1 MHMLKKLIFCVL
13 LLVFQA
19 PLWAQLTGKS
29 TNSEKNK
36 HLSSNGYSQTIRG
49 KVIDQFT
56 GLPLIGATIQLFP
69 SDSLRQAITD
79 TNGQFLLEGVKLGR
93 YSLKVRFIGYEEY
106 IVPELLI
113 TKGKQV
119 IQDIAMQ
126 VNPYDLET
134 VTIAASSVNS
144 LASGFLPT
152 ITVEK
157 IRRFPATFFDPAR
170 LMAAYP
176 GVVNTNDQAN
186 NLSIRGNTPN
196 GVLWRLEG
204 VDIVNP
210 NHLSNAGTVDDRP
223 TQNGG
228 GVNILSAQMLHHS
241 HLLIGALPADYG
253 NAQSGVFDMK
263 LKDGN
268 NQHSEFTSQIGLIGI
283 DFAAEGPLG
292 KSKNSSYLANY
303 RFSTLGLLSALGVDL
318 GDEAITF
325 QDFSFK
331 VAIPTQKSGKFS
343 LFGFGGLSSNVFEAQ
358 RDSTVWEFEKDRQDI
373 QFNSKVGA
381 IGATYS
387 SYLSD
392 KIRLQLSSIYSIADH
407 ERSADILKG
416 HNYSTS
422 VLEMD
427 KQQLGLWSSK
437 VILDYAVN
445 AKHQFNITTL
455 LNQYDFRFTSNE
467 GTFSEAPQEKIK
479 ADGQLQTMQTSLQWQ
494 ANLAPMVSFNAGVN
508 LHALLGVDFNR
519 SPSVEPRFAL
529 KWQTSS
535 KSDLTLAYGQ
545 HSQLQLFGTYF
556 STITDEIGNSS
567 QPNQGLDFTK
577 SRNYS
582 LTYSQQLSNTHTV
595 RLIPYYQDLY
605 NVPISQKVNSF
616 SVLNLSHGFVEEAL
630 VNEGTGKNYG
640 VEASLE
646 KYFSEDWYYLIGGTW
661 YQSKYTGSD
670 GIERN
675 TRFNGNYNFNLTTGK
690 EFAWHRKNKNR
701 VLSVNAAFTY
711 AGGFRDTPIDLAAS
725 NIAEQTIYKENEAFS
740 LQMKD
745 YYKLDLRIA
754 IRRNKANSARIFALD
769 IQNITNHRNIAYQYF
784 DVQKSEVVTQLQLG
798 IIPILSWRVEF

>member
-1 MHMLKKLIFCVL
+1 MHILKKIIFCVL

-19 PLWAQLTGKS
+19 SLLAQLPDKATDSAK
-29 TNSEKNK
+29 KK
-36 HLSSNGYSQTIRG
+36 HFSSNEYSQTIRG
-49 KVIDQFT
+49 KVVDQFT
-56 GLPLIGATIQLFP
+56 GLPLIGATLQLLP
-69 SDSLRQAITD
+69 GDSLRQTVTD
-79 TNGQFLLEGVKLGR
+79 TSGHFVLEEVAVGR
-93 YSLKVRFIGYEEY
+93 YSLKVRFIGYEAY

-119 IQDIAMQ
+119 IQGIAMQ

-144 LASGFLPT
+144 LASHFLPA

-186 NLSIRGNTPN
+186 NLSIRGNAPN
-196 GVLWRLEG
+196 GVLWRFEG

-241 HLLIGALPADYG
+241 HLLIGALPANYG
-253 NAQSGVFDMK
+253 NTQSGVFDMK

-268 NQHSEFTSQIGLIGI
+268 NEHSEFTSQIGLIGI

-358 RDSTVWEFEKDRQDI
+358 RDSTAWEFEKDRQDI
-373 QFNSKVGA
+373 RFNSKVGA
-381 IGATYS
+381 IGATYTS
-387 SYLSD
+387 HLSE
-392 KIRLQLSSIYSIADH
+392 KMRLQLSSVYSIADN

-416 HNYSTS
+416 NDYSVS
-422 VLEMD
+422 VLETD
-427 KQQLGLWSSK
+427 EQQLGLWSSK
-437 VILDYAVN
+437 VILDFSAN
-445 AKHQFNITTL
+445 AKHQFKISTL

-467 GTFSEAPQEKIK
+467 GTFSEAPQEKIL
-479 ADGQLQTMQTSLQWQ
+479 ADSRLQSAQTSLQWQ
-494 ANLAPMVSFNAGVN
+494 ANIAPLISFNAGVN
-508 LHALLGVDFNR
+508 LHTLLGDDFNR

-529 KWQTSS
+529 KWQTNP
-535 KSDLTLAYGQ
+535 KSDLTFAYGQ
-545 HSQLQLFGTYF
+545 RSQLQLFGTYF
-556 STITDEIGNSS
+556 SSIADETGNIS
-567 QPNQGLDFTK
+567 QPNQDLDFTK

-582 LTYSQQLSNTHTV
+582 LTYSQQLSENKMLRIV
-595 RLIPYYQDLY
+595 PYYQDLY
-605 NVPISQKVNSF
+605 DVPISQEINSL
-616 SVLNLSHGFVEEAL
+616 SVLNLTHGFVEEAL
-630 VNEGTGKNYG
+630 VNEGTGTNYG
-640 VEASLE
+640 LEVSLE

-670 GIERN
+670 GIQRD

-701 VLSVNAAFTY
+701 MLSVNAAFTY
-711 AGGFRDTPIDLAAS
+711 AGGFRDTPIDMVAS
-725 NIAEQTIYKENEAFS
+725 QIGGRTIYRNNEAFS

-754 IRRNKANSARIFALD
+754 IRRNKAKSARIFALD
-769 IQNITNHRNIAYQYF
+769 IQNITSRRNIAYQYF
-784 DVQKSEVVTQLQLG
+784 DVQKGEVVTQLQLG